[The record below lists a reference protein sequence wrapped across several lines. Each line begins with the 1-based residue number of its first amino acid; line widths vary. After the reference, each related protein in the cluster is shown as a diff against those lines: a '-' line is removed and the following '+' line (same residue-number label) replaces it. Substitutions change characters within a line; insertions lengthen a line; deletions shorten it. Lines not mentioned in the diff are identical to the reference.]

1 MRKWTSLIRTIGT
14 GLFALSL
21 LTAAGRVL
29 AEDIPTFSAPEV
41 NTFVK
46 SYSEF
51 AHQYVAAYKA
61 MKSGDR
67 SKIQDLQSKSSEL
80 ETEAAAVTGKLK
92 PEETDKFNAFV
103 TSCSQRISAVSQS
116 Q

>member
-21 LTAAGRVL
+21 LTAADRVL

-51 AHQYVAAYKA
+51 ADQYVAAYKA
-61 MKSGDR
+61 LKAGDR
-67 SKIQDLQSKSSEL
+67 SKIQELQSKSSEL
-80 ETEAAAVTGKLK
+80 ETEAANVTGKLK

-103 TSCSQRISAVSQS
+103 TSCTQRISAVSQS

>member
-1 MRKWTSLIRTIGT
+1 MRKWTSLIKTIGS
-14 GLFALSL
+14 GLLALSV
-21 LTAAGRVL
+21 LTAAETVL
-29 AEDIPTFSAPEV
+29 AEDIPSFSAPEV

-46 SYSEF
+46 SYSDF
-51 AHQYVAAYKA
+51 ADQYVVAYKA
-61 MKSGDR
+61 MKAGDG
-67 SKIQDLQSKSSEL
+67 SKIQELQSKSSEL

-103 TSCSQRISAVSQS
+103 TSCAQTISAVSQS

>member
-1 MRKWTSLIRTIGT
+1 MRKWTSLMRTIRT
-14 GLFALSL
+14 GLSALSL
-21 LTAAGRVL
+21 LTAADRVL

-51 AHQYVAAYKA
+51 TDQYVAAYKA
-61 MKSGDR
+61 MKAGDR
-67 SKIQDLQSKSSEL
+67 SKIQELQSKSSEL
-80 ETEAAAVTGKLK
+80 ETEAANVTGKLK
-92 PEETDKFNAFV
+92 PDEADKFNTFV
-103 TSCSQRISAVSQS
+103 TSCAQKISAVSKS

>member
-14 GLFALSL
+14 GLFALFA
-21 LTAAGRVL
+21 LTAADRVL
-29 AEDIPTFSAPEV
+29 AEDIPTFNAPEV

-51 AHQYVAAYKA
+51 ADQYVAAYKA
-61 MKSGDR
+61 MKAGDR

-80 ETEAAAVTGKLK
+80 ETEAANVTGKLK

-103 TSCSQRISAVSQS
+103 TSCAQRISAASQS
-116 Q
+116 E

>member
-14 GLFALSL
+14 GLFALFV
-21 LTAAGRVL
+21 LTAADRVL
-29 AEDIPTFSAPEV
+29 AEDIPTFNAPEV

-51 AHQYVAAYKA
+51 ADQYVAAYKA
-61 MKSGDR
+61 MKAGDR

-80 ETEAAAVTGKLK
+80 ETEAANVTGKLK
-92 PEETDKFNAFV
+92 PDETDKFNAFV
-103 TSCSQRISAVSQS
+103 ASCAQRISAVSQS

>member
-14 GLFALSL
+14 GLFALSV
-21 LTAAGRVL
+21 LTAADRVL

-46 SYSEF
+46 SYSDF
-51 AHQYVAAYKA
+51 ADQYVAAYKA
-61 MKSGDR
+61 MKAGDA

-103 TSCSQRISAVSQS
+103 TSCAQRITAVSQS

>member
-1 MRKWTSLIRTIGT
+1 MKKWTSLIRTIGT
-14 GLFALSL
+14 GLFALSV
-21 LTAAGRVL
+21 LTAADRVV

-46 SYSEF
+46 SYSDF
-51 AHQYVAAYKA
+51 ADQYVAAYKA
-61 MKSGDR
+61 MKAGDA

-80 ETEAAAVTGKLK
+80 QTEAAAVTGKLK
-92 PEETDKFNAFV
+92 PEETDRFNAFV
-103 TSCSQRISAVSQS
+103 TSCAQRITAVSQS

>member
-14 GLFALSL
+14 GLLALSV
-21 LTAAGRVL
+21 LTAANSVF

-51 AHQYVAAYKA
+51 ADQYVAAYKA
-61 MKSGDR
+61 MKAGDR

-80 ETEAAAVTGKLK
+80 ETEAANVTGKLK
-92 PEETDKFNAFV
+92 PNETDKFNTFV
-103 TSCSQRISAVSQS
+103 TSCAQRISAVSES

>member
-14 GLFALSL
+14 ALFALSV
-21 LTAAGRVL
+21 LTAADRAL

-51 AHQYVAAYKA
+51 ADQYVAAYKA
-61 MKSGDR
+61 MKAGDR

-80 ETEAAAVTGKLK
+80 ETEAQAVTGKLK

-103 TSCSQRISAVSQS
+103 TSCAQRISAVSQS

>member
-14 GLFALSL
+14 GLFALSV
-21 LTAAGRVL
+21 LTAADRVL
-29 AEDIPTFSAPEV
+29 AEDIPTFNAPEV

-51 AHQYVAAYKA
+51 ADQYVAAYKA
-61 MKSGDR
+61 MKAGDR

-80 ETEAAAVTGKLK
+80 ETEAANVTGKLK

-103 TSCSQRISAVSQS
+103 TSCAQRISAASQS
-116 Q
+116 E